1 MDFYRKRHMGLLLNH
16 LAWIA
21 SCVVLLSCSSDEDD
35 DFGDVGEKTRIT
47 VLMSLGGQGDNGYN
61 DLITEGIMKVSNH
74 QDVELSMIHPCDMD
88 EARDI
93 FHSWMQ
99 MPAEGRSLLLLVGDY
114 KNFVDKD
121 MPPLDDN
128 KQILLFE
135 TRKKN
140 LPQGVMG
147 FLIQRYGA
155 SYLAGCIA
163 SPHREAVV

>member
-1 MDFYRKRHMGLLLNH
+1 MDFYKKRYMGLLLKH
-16 LAWIA
+16 LVWIA
-21 SCVVLLSCSSDEDD
+21 SCVVLLSCSSEEDD

-99 MPAEGRSLLLLVGDY
+99 SLQRGGRYCCLWATIKTLLIRICRHWTTT
-114 KNFVDKD
+114 
-121 MPPLDDN
+121 N
-128 KQILLFE
+128 KFC
-135 TRKKN
+135 
-140 LPQGVMG
+140 
-147 FLIQRYGA
+147 FLRPERRTCLRVSWA
-155 SYLAGCIA
+155 SSYSVTGQAI
-163 SPHREAVV
+163 

>member
-1 MDFYRKRHMGLLLNH
+1 MDFYRKRHMGLLLKH

-93 FHSWMQ
+93 FHSSMQ
-99 MPAEGRSLLLLVGDY
+99 SLQRG
-114 KNFVDKD
+114 
-121 MPPLDDN
+121 
-128 KQILLFE
+128 
-135 TRKKN
+135 
-140 LPQGVMG
+140 G
-147 FLIQRYGA
+147 RYGCLWATIKTLLIRICRHWTTTNKFCFLRPERRTCLRVSWA
-155 SYLAGCIA
+155 SSYSVTGQAI
-163 SPHREAVV
+163 

>member
-1 MDFYRKRHMGLLLNH
+1 MDFYRKRHMGLLLKH

-114 KNFVDKD
+114 KNCV
-121 MPPLDDN
+121 LIRICRHWTTTN
-128 KQILLFE
+128 KFC
-135 TRKKN
+135 
-140 LPQGVMG
+140 
-147 FLIQRYGA
+147 FLRPERRTCLRVSWA
-155 SYLAGCIA
+155 SSYSVTGQAI
-163 SPHREAVV
+163 

>member
-1 MDFYRKRHMGLLLNH
+1 MDFYRKRHMGLLLKH

-88 EARDI
+88 E
-93 FHSWMQ
+93 
-99 MPAEGRSLLLLVGDY
+99 
-114 KNFVDKD
+114 
-121 MPPLDDN
+121 
-128 KQILLFE
+128 